1 MADDKAVF
9 FISVGILLWV
19 VIYRWRTNPLTA
31 IPTIGGF
38 STPLLSY
45 FGAVSFIRRGRE
57 TLYEGY
63 KKHYGSAFKIP
74 LLDRWMVIVSGPKLV
89 EDIRRRPEDELSFTA
104 TVETLLQYRYTVS
117 QKMHDDPY
125 HVTIVKEK
133 LQNRM
138 LPAIM
143 PDLVDEIGPTVQKY
157 FPAKGDEWVSVDVLS
172 ASLKIVARTS
182 NRVFVG
188 LPVSHNEEYNDISV
202 QFAVEIVKAGTV
214 LFLFP
219 DFLKPFAAPFVSKV
233 KQTTDRALSHLQPII
248 RQRIAAMHEPE
259 KEWLDKPNDVLQW
272 IIDRAVPKQE
282 TDSEI
287 TERLLLLNLA
297 AIHTSSSSMSQVLF
311 HLAERPDL
319 VLPLREEIEAAIE
332 EEGWTTTSF
341 ARMWKLDSILRE
353 SQRYNGFTLASLMR
367 VAMKDIVLDNGML
380 IPKGTI
386 LGAPA
391 HPIHFDKQHFQNA
404 DVFDPFRF
412 ARMREAAREGEGKG
426 SARLQFAST
435 SPEYI
440 PFGHGHLACPG
451 RYFAASQLKAV
462 LSYIILNYDLKLSEP
477 VNNGGVERP
486 PNMYVSLAVLPPMG
500 GTVLLRK
507 RAVAA

>member
-1 MADDKAVF
+1 MGDDQALY
-9 FISVGILLWV
+9 FISVGILFWI
-19 VIYRWRTNPLTA
+19 VIYRWRTNPLTS
-31 IPTIGGF
+31 IPTVGGF

-45 FGAVSFIRRGRE
+45 VGAVSFIRRGRE

-143 PDLVDEIGPTVQKY
+143 PDLVDEVGPTVQKY
-157 FPAKGDEWVSVDVLS
+157 FPTKGDEWVSVDVLS
-172 ASLKIVARTS
+172 SSLKIVARTS

-188 LPVSHNEEYNDISV
+188 LPVSHNEEYNDLSV

-219 DFLKPFAAPFVSKV
+219 DFLKPFVAPFISKV
-233 KQTTDRALSHLQPII
+233 KQTTERALSHLQPII
-248 RQRIAAMHEPE
+248 RHRIAAMREE

-272 IIDRAVPKQE
+272 IIDRAVVKQE

-311 HLAERPDL
+311 QLAERPEL
-319 VLPLREEIEAAIE
+319 VLSLREEIEAIIE
-332 EEGWTTTSF
+332 EEGWTTASF

-367 VAMKDIVLDNGML
+367 IAMKDIVLDNGTL

-391 HPIHFDKQHFQNA
+391 HPMHFDNEHLANA

-412 ARMREAAREGEGKG
+412 ARMREAAHGGEG

-451 RYFAASQLKAV
+451 RYFAANQLKAV
-462 LSYIILNYDLKLSEP
+462 LSYIILNYDLKLSQPET
-477 VNNGGVERP
+477 NGGAERP
-486 PNMYVSLAVLPPMG
+486 PNTYVSLAVLPPMG

-507 RAVAA
+507 RGVAA